1 MSFGLD
7 ALNGKSIM
15 CERSEGVITQD
26 GFRFVGHRAIRD
38 TFYRERSTVYP
49 SEVDQKIEHE
59 YGIGLV
65 DESLNDHDQVD
76 LIPDF
81 YIAFQAL
88 F

>member
-49 SEVDQKIEHE
+49 SEVD
-59 YGIGLV
+59 
-65 DESLNDHDQVD
+65 
-76 LIPDF
+76 
-81 YIAFQAL
+81 
-88 F
+88 